1 MNAREVGAYIRDQRL
16 KARLSLHGMSSL
28 AGVSIPYLSQVERGM
43 RKPSADILY
52 AIAKALRISASTL
65 YVHAGI
71 LDDVTVPDVA
81 SAIMADPSITER
93 QKQALVQIY
102 EAFREEAGR
111 DLTPVAREAAPVP
124 AVPAT
129 GAASPKRP
137 SRPKAVPSKV
147 SAVQTSSAARRSRS
161 RASAAGNPGG
171 GAKSQAGNSRHPAP
185 LRSSATNR
193 RKEV

>member
-16 KARLSLHGMSSL
+16 KAKLSLHGVSSL
-28 AGVSIPYLSQVERGM
+28 AGVSIPYLSQVERGL

-52 AIAKALRISASTL
+52 AIAKALRISAGTL

-71 LDDVTVPDVA
+71 LDDAAVPDVA
-81 SAIMADPSITER
+81 AAIMADPSITER
-93 QKQALVQIY
+93 QRQALVQIY

-111 DLTPVAREAAPVP
+111 DLAPSAREAAPTTP
-124 AVPAT
+124 GRRKRSSGRRSA
-129 GAASPKRP
+129 PKP
-137 SRPKAVPSKV
+137 GQPKST
-147 SAVQTSSAARRSRS
+147 STRTSSAAARPRTT
-161 RASAAGNPGG
+161 ATAAVKVGG
-171 GAKSQAGNSRHPAP
+171 GAKSQAGNSPHPAP